1 MSLASNS
8 SDEFD
13 DDDLAPMVRASSIAL
28 YNLQGKQMNRLPAS
42 AERIKMPATSGIY
55 FLQFVFDQS
64 VVNKRIVVK
73 AP

>member
-1 MSLASNS
+1 
-8 SDEFD
+8 
-13 DDDLAPMVRASSIAL
+13 
-28 YNLQGKQMNRLPAS
+28 MNRLPGS
-42 AERIKMPATSGIY
+42 AEQIKMPATSGIY

>member
-1 MSLASNS
+1 MNNFYVFILSL
-8 SDEFD
+8 
-13 DDDLAPMVRASSIAL
+13 LILTVYCQPSSIAL
-28 YNLQGKQMNRLPAS
+28 YNLQGKQMNRLPGS